1 MKMRIFFL
9 INLLSIA
16 GLSQY
21 AHARLTRSTSDFGL
35 LEPQFLPGTITT
47 LIQTARKIIGANVEP
62 VSVIG
67 EGKSQTSQKDS
78 EKLYSE
84 AVSSAVSVYQ
94 KAMNDATNNKLKQ
107 RDVVTSMPVVD
118 SPRDPVCSVM
128 ISGELALALD
138 PRNIFDVDLLGVK
151 ITKDDLLFMT
161 DLKNPESLV
170 RSFSLNKIEVP
181 LESVQNSRKCF
192 RMYFD
197 GSPVVMCAKS
207 DEERNEMMNKLT
219 EAIFCKNS
227 GITFSKNMGT
237 IENTGLSDSSL
248 GVPALTTKDLRW
260 IEQIAKKQIQMAGNV
275 QSNVVNWLKSKGNQH
290 VVVKDSLGFNPQITV
305 NGEKVV

>member
-1 MKMRIFFL
+1 MKISHV
-9 INLLSIA
+9 INLILSASLIQCSF
-16 GLSQY
+16 G
-21 AHARLTRSTSDFGL
+21 RLTRSTTDFGL
-35 LEPQFLPGTITT
+35 LEPQFLPGTITS

-67 EGKSQTSQKDS
+67 EGISQTSDKDP

-94 KAMNDATNNKLKQ
+94 KAMNDATSNRLKQ
-107 RDVVTSMPVVD
+107 RDAVTSMPVVET
-118 SPRDPVCSVM
+118 PRDPVCSVM
-128 ISGELALALD
+128 ITGELALALD

-151 ITKDDLLFMT
+151 ITKSDLMFMT

-170 RSFSLNKIEVP
+170 RSFSLDKIEVP

-197 GSPVVMCAKS
+197 GSPVVMCARS

-227 GITFSKNMGT
+227 GITFSKVSGT

-248 GVPALTTKDLRW
+248 AVPALTTKDLRW
-260 IEQIAKKQIQMAGNV
+260 IEQIARKQIQMAGNV
-275 QSNVVNWLKSKGNQH
+275 QSNVVNWLKSKGSQH
-290 VVVKDSLGFNPQITV
+290 VVVRDSLGFNPQITV
-305 NGEKVV
+305 NGEKVI

>member
-1 MKMRIFFL
+1 MKISHV
-9 INLLSIA
+9 INLILSASLIQCSF
-16 GLSQY
+16 G
-21 AHARLTRSTSDFGL
+21 RLTRSTTDFGL
-35 LEPQFLPGTITT
+35 LEPQFLPGTITS

-67 EGKSQTSQKDS
+67 EGISQTSDKDP

-94 KAMNDATNNKLKQ
+94 KAMNDATSNRLKQ
-107 RDVVTSMPVVD
+107 RDAVTSMPVVET
-118 SPRDPVCSVM
+118 PRDPVCSVM
-128 ISGELALALD
+128 ITGELALALD

-151 ITKDDLLFMT
+151 ITKNDLMFMT
-161 DLKNPESLV
+161 DLKNPDSLV
-170 RSFSLNKIEVP
+170 RSFSLDKIEVP

-207 DEERNEMMNKLT
+207 DEDRNEMMNKLT

-227 GITFSKNMGT
+227 GITFSKVSGT

-248 GVPALTTKDLRW
+248 AVPALTTKDLRW
-260 IEQIAKKQIQMAGNV
+260 IEQIARKQIQMAGNV
-275 QSNVVNWLKSKGNQH
+275 QSNVVNWLKSKGSQH
-290 VVVKDSLGFNPQITV
+290 VVVRDSLGFNPQITV
-305 NGEKVV
+305 NGEKVI

>member
-1 MKMRIFFL
+1 MRIFFL
-9 INLLSIA
+9 VHLISIA

-21 AHARLTRSTSDFGL
+21 VHGRLTRSTTDFGL

-62 VSVIG
+62 MSVIG
-67 EGKSQTSQKDS
+67 EGNSQTKEQDS
-78 EKLYSE
+78 EKLYNE

-94 KAMNDATNNKLKQ
+94 KAMNDATNNRLKQ
-107 RDVVTSMPVVD
+107 RDVVSSMPVVNT
-118 SPRDPVCSVM
+118 PRDPACSVM
-128 ISGELALALD
+128 ITGELALALD
-138 PRNIFDVDLLGVK
+138 PKNLFDVDLLGVK
-151 ITKDDLLFMT
+151 ITKNDLMFMT

-227 GITFSKNMGT
+227 GITFSKVAGN

-260 IEQIAKKQIQMAGNV
+260 IEQIAKRQIQMAGNV
-275 QSNVVNWLKSKGNQH
+275 QSNVLNWLKTKGTQR

-305 NGEKVV
+305 NGEKVI